1 MEQCLWFGVGFFA
14 AGSGGGFE
22 ISVFFSVFFVH
33 IYSIKSFLCF
43 FFFFWTILF
52 FVVELIDE

>member
-43 FFFFWTILF
+43 FFFLDHIIFRS
-52 FVVELIDE
+52 